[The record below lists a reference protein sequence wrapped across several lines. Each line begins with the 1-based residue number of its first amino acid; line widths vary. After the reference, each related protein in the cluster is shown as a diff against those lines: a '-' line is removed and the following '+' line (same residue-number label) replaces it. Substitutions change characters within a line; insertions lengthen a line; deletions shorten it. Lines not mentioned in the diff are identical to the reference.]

1 MQQGHVL
8 HDVLFVQ
15 RGLVDIS
22 VGVTGVRRTGGTGD
36 DAEADDPQYH
46 VLEAP
51 ACLLETLGQ
60 DDCLAELALLPVPQL
75 GKDVSA
81 LQGAR
86 LSSWTTLP
94 FRSLPFPPPPPA
106 VPLSANARGFLPAC
120 LCLPAVASRC
130 LAPPVVAA
138 PASQAAA
145 SPPSG

>member
-1 MQQGHVL
+1 MLVQQGHVL

-36 DAEADDPQYH
+36 DAEADGPQYH

-75 GKDVSA
+75 GKDVGA

-86 LSSWTTLP
+86 LLSWTTLP
-94 FRSLPFPPPPPA
+94 LRPLALPPPPP
-106 VPLSANARGFLPAC
+106 PCCPSLCQRPRLPP
-120 LCLPAVASRC
+120 CLPM
-130 LAPPVVAA
+130 PT
-138 PASQAAA
+138 
-145 SPPSG
+145 